1 MDKGKLGRMMRKGK
15 YEVLKV
21 KWTEEEEEERF
32 KLLPDDP
39 PSSEAP
45 PRPPLMGGGGRLRRF
60 AKGLIEMIRT
70 AAASVAGSVTGR
82 PDVIPVDVIPADVIP
97 ANVIGPANEAEMP
110 KMMMINFDEGPAN
123 EADDAK
129 DDDDDFDEAKCV
141 VGAGRTYCR
150 NCCRYHHALVPQI

>member
-1 MDKGKLGRMMRKGK
+1 MMRRGK
-15 YEVLKV
+15 YEVLRV
-21 KWTEEEEEERF
+21 KWTEEEEEEEKF
-32 KLLPDDP
+32 KLLPDP

-60 AKGLIEMIRT
+60 ARGLIEMIRT

-82 PDVIPVDVIPADVIP
+82 PDVIPAD
-97 ANVIGPANEAEMP
+97 VIGPANEAET
-110 KMMMINFDEGPAN
+110 KDDIDDDFDIGPAN

-141 VGAGRTYCR
+141 VGANRTYCR
-150 NCCRYHHALVPQI
+150 NCRRYHHALVPQI

>member
-32 KLLPDDP
+32 KLLPDP
-39 PSSEAP
+39 PLSEAP

-60 AKGLIEMIRT
+60 ARGLIEMIRT
-70 AAASVAGSVTGR
+70 AAASVAGSITGR
-82 PDVIPVDVIPADVIP
+82 LDVVPVDVIP
-97 ANVIGPANEAEMP
+97 ANVIGPANEAEA
-110 KMMMINFDEGPAN
+110 KDDVDDNFDIGPAN

-150 NCCRYHHALVPQI
+150 NCRRYHHALVPQI

>member
-1 MDKGKLGRMMRKGK
+1 MDKGKLGRMMRRGK

-32 KLLPDDP
+32 KLLPDP

-60 AKGLIEMIRT
+60 ARGLIEMIRT
-70 AAASVAGSVTGR
+70 AAASVAGSITGR
-82 PDVIPVDVIPADVIP
+82 PDVIPVDVIPADVI
-97 ANVIGPANEAEMP
+97 GPANKAEA
-110 KMMMINFDEGPAN
+110 KDDDDDDFDIGPAN

-150 NCCRYHHALVPQI
+150 NCRRYHHALVPQI